1 MSSTI
6 KLLSAKLLSSFR
18 RGGLVGL
25 LKRSVMEVE
34 EIRFDRK
41 FGIDTRGTFTECAI
55 PAGYDRNLY
64 VGYGPTKIRTLRE
77 IFRELPVSFENFIF
91 LDLGSGKGRTLLVAS
106 EFPFRRIIGVEFSPE
121 LHSIAKKNIRAYRST
136 TQKCSVIESYCC
148 DATLYRM
155 PSENTVLFLYNP
167 FKSPIVSQVLTNLRE
182 SLRSHPRQVY
192 LVYHNPVCHEL
203 IVRSGLLEVVR
214 VTKSCS
220 IYKNRTLVSGNPIPA
235 IDDSADKGISET
247 RDPIRLEIT

>member
-1 MSSTI
+1 VSSTI

-18 RGGLVGL
+18 RGGLVGV

-41 FGIDTRGTFTECAI
+41 FGINTRGTLAECAI

-64 VGYGPTKIRTLRE
+64 ESYSPTKIRTLRE

-91 LDLGSGKGRTLLVAS
+91 LDFGSGKGRTLLVAS

-121 LHSIAKKNIRAYRST
+121 LHSIAKKNIRAYRSA

-148 DATLYRM
+148 NATLYPI
-155 PSENTVLFLYNP
+155 PSENTVLFLFNP
-167 FKSPIVSQVLTNLRE
+167 FKGPIVSQILTNLRE
-182 SLRSHPRQVY
+182 SLRSHPRQIY
-192 LVYHNPVCHEL
+192 LIYYNPVFHKLIIDCH
-203 IVRSGLLEVVR
+203 LLEIVR

-220 IYKNRTLVSGNPIPA
+220 IYKNRTLVSGNPMPT
-235 IDDSADKGISET
+235 IDDSTDKGISET
-247 RDPIRLEIT
+247 RYASR